1 MPDDDDEFEIN
12 QPVLNSPDE
21 HNLIPVFLL
30 LIIHHILNLVNM
42 SKNNSSILRCF
53 ITMYLLLKCTNTLI
67 DISG

>member
-30 LIIHHILNLVNM
+30 LKFL
-42 SKNNSSILRCF
+42 SKKHWL
-53 ITMYLLLKCTNTLI
+53 
-67 DISG
+67 